1 MTNTDLKALR
11 AKLGYSMADFAAC
24 LGVPKSTFQRYEENS
39 AAIPQVIK
47 RRAFELETIDRVF
60 FAGIGGRVDAVGEL

>member
-1 MTNTDLKALR
+1 MTSTDLKQLR
-11 AKLGYSMADFAAC
+11 TKLGYSMADFAAC

-47 RRAFELETIDRVF
+47 RRAHELATIDRVF
-60 FAGIGGRVDAVGEL
+60 FAGINSRVDASR

>member
-1 MTNTDLKALR
+1 MTSTDLKALR

-39 AAIPQVIK
+39 AAIPPVIE
-47 RRAFELETIDRVF
+47 RRAYELATIDRTF
-60 FAGIGGRVDAVGEL
+60 FAGINSRVDASR